1 LLPARRA
8 TDRLRAARTLENDH
22 AGLRDH
28 AMVASFALEGA
39 INGPMFLA
47 YVKQCLVPTLKHGD
61 IVVMDNLPVHNGI
74 AQVKR

>member
-1 LLPARRA
+1 
-8 TDRLRAARTLENDH
+8 
-22 AGLRDH
+22 
-28 AMVASFALEGA
+28 MVASFALEGA

-74 AQVKR
+74 AQVKRWARGLLYLPPTRSSWPSAK